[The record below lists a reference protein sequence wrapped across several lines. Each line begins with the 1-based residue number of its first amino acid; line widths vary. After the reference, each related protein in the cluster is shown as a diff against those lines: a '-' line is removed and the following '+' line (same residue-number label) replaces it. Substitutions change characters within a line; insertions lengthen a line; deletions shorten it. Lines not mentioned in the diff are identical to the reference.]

1 MISKKNTA
9 KFNKANNLF
18 SKAID
23 LHNNLNFEEAKQLYL
38 MVLQIFPNHPDT
50 LHMLGVI
57 DFQKSNYQSSIN
69 YIRAANI
76 LKTNDPIILFN
87 LGNALRYSGNLK
99 EATKAY
105 TDSLNID
112 PDNLETLENLG
123 NVYKEQNEFHEAIN
137 VYDRL
142 LNSYPNH
149 RQTQYNKSLTLLT
162 MGHFG
167 ESWDL
172 YESRFYLEFF
182 NASLKFNLTIAPK
195 WDGRDLN
202 LKKPLLILQEQGLGD
217 QIFFGSMLH
226 DLHKLNINCIVFI
239 DKRLFP
245 LFKRSF
251 PNFNLVS
258 NPNDIFPLQKE
269 IGFSYQIFLG
279 SLGGILRRS
288 EKDFFNIPSKFLHA
302 NILQSNSIRNRIKK
316 NDTIVCG
323 ISWISRNKEFNNL
336 KSIDLDLLLP
346 VISIPNVQFINL
358 QYGDVSSEINLLK
371 NNHEINIRNFEG
383 IDNYYDI
390 DGLASLIE
398 SCDLIITVSNTTAH
412 LAASLGKPTLVLL
425 AHHTPLWYWHTDASK
440 SPWYPSVSLL
450 RQPNNGDWSPVIEK
464 AANILRNLANNHL

>member
-9 KFNKANNLF
+9 KFNKAYNLF

-105 TDSLNID
+105 IDSLNID

-226 DLHKLNINCIVFI
+226 DLHKININ
-239 DKRLFP
+239 
-245 LFKRSF
+245 
-251 PNFNLVS
+251 
-258 NPNDIFPLQKE
+258 
-269 IGFSYQIFLG
+269 
-279 SLGGILRRS
+279 
-288 EKDFFNIPSKFLHA
+288 
-302 NILQSNSIRNRIKK
+302 
-316 NDTIVCG
+316 
-323 ISWISRNKEFNNL
+323 
-336 KSIDLDLLLP
+336 
-346 VISIPNVQFINL
+346 
-358 QYGDVSSEINLLK
+358 
-371 NNHEINIRNFEG
+371 
-383 IDNYYDI
+383 
-390 DGLASLIE
+390 
-398 SCDLIITVSNTTAH
+398 
-412 LAASLGKPTLVLL
+412 
-425 AHHTPLWYWHTDASK
+425 
-440 SPWYPSVSLL
+440 
-450 RQPNNGDWSPVIEK
+450 
-464 AANILRNLANNHL
+464 

>member
-1 MISKKNTA
+1 MI
-9 KFNKANNLF
+9 ANNNYKDNRANVLF
-18 SKAID
+18 SKAIN
-23 LHNNLNFEEAKQLYL
+23 LHHNLNFNKAKEFYL
-38 MVLQIFPNHPDT
+38 KVLHIIPNHPDT

-57 DFQKSNYQSSIN
+57 DFQKSEFQSSIK
-69 YIRAANI
+69 YIRSANI
-76 LKTNDPIILFN
+76 LKPNDPNILFN
-87 LGNALRYSGNLK
+87 LGNALRSAGNLK
-99 EATKAY
+99 EATIAY
-105 TDSLNID
+105 LDSLNIN
-112 PDNLETLENLG
+112 PFNLEALANLG
-123 NVYKEQNEFHEAIN
+123 NIYKEQNDFHEAIT

-142 LNSYPNH
+142 LTSYPNH

-162 MGHFG
+162 MGFLG

-172 YESRFYLEFF
+172 YESRFYLDFF
-182 NASLKFNLTIAPK
+182 NASLKFNLKIAPK
-195 WDGRDLN
+195 WDGSDSNLN
-202 LKKPLLILQEQGLGD
+202 KPLLIIQEQGLGD
-217 QIFFGSMLH
+217 QIFFGSMLR

-245 LFKRSF
+245 LFNRSF
-251 PNFNLVS
+251 PNFNFVS
-258 NPNDIFPLQKE
+258 SSNDIFFLQKE

-288 EKDFFNIPSKFLHA
+288 EKDLLKIPSSFLFANISHA
-302 NILQSNSIRNRIKK
+302 NSLRNRIKN
-316 NDTIVCG
+316 NDSLVCG
-323 ISWISRNKEFNNL
+323 ISWISRNKEFNNI

-346 VISIPNVQFINL
+346 VISVPNVQFINL
-358 QYGDVSSEINLLK
+358 QYGDVDSEIDLVR
-371 NNHEINIRNFEG
+371 NNHGINIHNFKD

-440 SPWYPSVSLL
+440 SLWYPSVSLL

-464 AANILRNLANNHL
+464 AANILRNLTNNLL